1 METVALVLDVINS
14 HPYLSLISVVL
25 GCAALVRLARWRSR
39 SNLPPGPKG
48 YPIVGNLL
56 DLPSTHV
63 WEQFGAWGRQYGEI
77 IYLNILG
84 QKLIILNSSKAA
96 IDLLDKRS
104 AIYSDRPVPVMSGEI
119 VGWNQTLALMQY
131 GPRFRE
137 FRKYMS
143 RTIGTRAGMEKFTP
157 LQEKE
162 TAKFLAR
169 VMADPG
175 SLAYQIRKTTGAIV
189 LMISHG
195 YTVKEH
201 DDPIVDVVEAA
212 VNGFSECMEPGA
224 FLVDMVP
231 LLQYVPDWFP
241 GAGWK
246 AKAKRFAKLL
256 TDMADIPHQFVK
268 DQMAAGTAIPSFT
281 SELLDSKDIT
291 PEAESIIKW
300 SAASLYSGG
309 ADSTVSTIRSFYLAM
324 MMYPEAQRKAQAE
337 IDNVIGG
344 DRFPTLADQSSLPYV
359 DALAKEVFRW
369 NPVGPLGIPHIAT
382 EDDVYEGYFIPKG
395 SSVFVNIWE
404 IFHDPA
410 THANPM
416 EFNPERFLG
425 DRREPEPRATAF
437 GHGRRICPGLNL
449 AQSSLWLT
457 CAMSLAVFD
466 IEKYVDG
473 FGNVVEPRIHYSD
486 GMISHP
492 PPFKCTIKPR
502 SEKSAALVASVE
514 L

>member
-1 METVALVLDVINS
+1 MLTKPFIHTGEIT
-14 HPYLSLISVVL
+14 YLNVL
-25 GCAALVRLARWRSR
+25 GQ
-39 SNLPPGPKG
+39 
-48 YPIVGNLL
+48 
-56 DLPSTHV
+56 
-63 WEQFGAWGRQYGEI
+63 E
-77 IYLNILG
+77 
-84 QKLIILNSSKAA
+84 LIILNSSKVAV
-96 IDLLDKRS
+96 DLLDKRS
-104 AIYSDRPVPVMSGEI
+104 AIYSDRPILMMGGEI
-119 VGWNQTLALMQY
+119 VGWNRSLALTQY

-143 RTIGTRAGMEKFTP
+143 RLVGTRASMEKFTP

-162 TAKFLAR
+162 TAKFVAR

-175 SLAYQIRKTTGAIV
+175 SLVHQIRKTTGTII

-201 DDPIVDVVEAA
+201 DDPIVDLVEAA
-212 VNGFSECMEPGA
+212 VNGFSECTEPGA

-231 LLQYVPDWFP
+231 LLRHVPGWFP

-246 AKAKRFAKLL
+246 AKAERFAKLL

-268 DQMAAGTAIPSFT
+268 DQMAAGTAVPSFT
-281 SELLDSKDIT
+281 SELLDSKEIT
-291 PEAESIIKW
+291 PEAESNIKW

-309 ADSTVSTIRSFYLAM
+309 ADTTVSAIHSFYLAM
-324 MMYPEAQRKAQAE
+324 VMHPEAQRKAQAE
-337 IDNVIGG
+337 IDKVIGG
-344 DRFPTLADQSSLPYV
+344 DRFPTSADQPSLPYV
-359 DALAKEVFRW
+359 DALAKEVLRS
-369 NPVGPLGIPHIAT
+369 NPVAPLGVPHIAT
-382 EDDVYEGYFIPKG
+382 ENDFYEGYFIPKG
-395 SSVFVNIWE
+395 SSVIANIWQ
-404 IFHDPA
+404 ILHDPA
-410 THANPM
+410 TYADPF

-425 DRREPEPRATAF
+425 DHPEPEPRVTAF
-437 GHGRRICPGLNL
+437 GYGRRICPGLNL
-449 AQSSLWLT
+449 AQSSLWFA

-473 FGNVVEPRIHYSD
+473 FGNVVEPDTNYTD
-486 GMISHP
+486 GTISHP